1 MGFNL
6 AARMRARKK
15 KSPAAVLFTTADNAR
30 KKDQP
35 CIHVRCMV
43 GGGVAGPIWGHAK
56 QSLDR
61 ALATL
66 TKQCPCPAKFHNA
79 TEFSGYRLTGD

>member
-6 AARMRARKK
+6 AARMRARRK
-15 KSPAAVLFTTADNAR
+15 KSPAAVLFTTADNGN
-30 KKDQP
+30 KKAQP
-35 CIHVRCMV
+35 CVHVRCLV
-43 GGGVAGPIWGHAK
+43 GNAVAGPVWGHAK

-66 TKQCPCPAKFHNA
+66 TTNCPCPAKFHNA
-79 TEFSGYRLTGD
+79 VEFAGYRLTSD